1 MAKIKIEIEDR
12 PEGGVKIT
20 SDPNF
25 ETMMKIQIS
34 GSEFTSAH
42 GYAFSLLN
50 HARKLGKENDPM
62 RLLIPRIGG

>member
-1 MAKIKIEIEDR
+1 MALITIKIEDL

-25 ETMMKIQIS
+25 ETMMKIEIS
-34 GSEFTSAH
+34 GNEFTSAH

-50 HARKLGKENDPM
+50 YARKLGRDNDPM
-62 RLLIPRIGG
+62 KLLVPRIGR

>member
-1 MAKIKIEIEDR
+1 MSKITITIEDR

-34 GSEFTSAH
+34 GNEFTSAH
-42 GYAFSLLN
+42 GYAFALLN
-50 HARKLGKENDPM
+50 HARKLGRDNDPM
-62 RLLIPRIGG
+62 KLLVPRIGR